1 MYHIFIYS
9 SADGHLTCF
18 HVLAIVKSAAVNL
31 GRAGIFLNYNF
42 VRRHQLVAAKDGTT
56 ECLKEQG
63 SCWHPVAAE
72 TMPTTIH

>member
-42 VRRHQLVAAKDGTT
+42 V
-56 ECLKEQG
+56 
-63 SCWHPVAAE
+63 
-72 TMPTTIH
+72 